1 MFDCIIVGAGPAGGT
16 AAYHLAKRG
25 CSVLLLEKA
34 ELPRYKP
41 CGGGVSPAVQ
51 EWFDFDLTPAI
62 SLKVNSVCYTWNQ
75 GDPVEVNLEVPPIW
89 MVRREVFDY
98 FLVKQAIAQGAQ
110 LRDKTAVTGIEW
122 QGAYW
127 QVNTADEPVTG
138 RYAIAADGAKGPMAQ
153 WLGFS
158 QRKYTMGSALEAEI
172 PTKQQALTSAY
183 FELGMIKK
191 GYGWNFPKIDG
202 YSIGVGRFWGKS
214 PEKFKQKLAAYA
226 NMFNVDSITA
236 KPYGHPIYL
245 WNGNQKLHAENAVLA
260 GEAACVVDPFTAE
273 GIRPSIFSGLRA
285 AHAIAEAIAGDI
297 NALEKYT
304 TTMKEEWGA
313 EMIWAQRI
321 AQAFYNFP
329 SIGYKAGIKQRS
341 NTITMTKIFAG
352 ERRYSDAAKSA
363 LKRLLG

>member
-51 EWFDFDLTPAI
+51 KWFDFDLTPAI
-62 SLKVNSVCYTWNQ
+62 SFKINSVCYTWNQ
-75 GDPVEVNLEVPPIW
+75 GDPVEVNLDVPPIW

-122 QGAYW
+122 QGACW
-127 QVNTADEPVTG
+127 QVNTASEPVTG
-138 RYAIAADGAKGPMAQ
+138 RYLIAADGAKGPMAK
-153 WLGFS
+153 WLGFP

-172 PTKQQALTSAY
+172 PTEQQKLTSAY

-191 GYGWNFPKIDG
+191 GYGWNFPKTDG
-202 YSIGVGRFWGKS
+202 YSIGVGRFWGRT

-226 NMFNVDSITA
+226 KMFNVDELAA

-245 WNGNQKLHAENAVLA
+245 WNGNQKLHTENAVLA
-260 GEAACVVDPFTAE
+260 GEAAGVVDPFTAE
-273 GIRPSIFSGLRA
+273 GIRPSIFSGMGA
-285 AHAIAEAIAGDI
+285 AYAIAEAIAGDI

-304 TTMKEEWGA
+304 TTIKEEWGA
-313 EMIWAQRI
+313 EMIWAQGI

-329 SIGYKAGIKQRS
+329 SIGYKAGIKQQS

>member
-25 CSVLLLEKA
+25 CSVLLLEKSS
-34 ELPRYKP
+34 LPRYKP
-41 CGGGVSPAVQ
+41 CGGGVSSAVQ

-122 QGAYW
+122 QGVYW

-138 RYAIAADGAKGPMAQ
+138 RYAIAADGAKGPMAK

-158 QRKYTMGSALEAEI
+158 QRKSTMGSALEAEI
-172 PTKQQALTSAY
+172 PTEQQELTSAY
-183 FELGMIKK
+183 FELGAIKK
-191 GYGWNFPKIDG
+191 GYGWNFPKTDG
-202 YSIGVGRFWGKS
+202 YSIGVGRFWRKS
-214 PEKFKQKLAAYA
+214 PEKFKHKLVEYA
-226 NMFNVDSITA
+226 NIFNVDGIN

-245 WNGNQKLHAENAVLA
+245 WNGNQKIHAQNAVLA

-273 GIRPSIFSGLRA
+273 GIRPSIFSGMRA

-313 EMIWAQRI
+313 EMIWPQRI

-329 SIGYKAGIKQRS
+329 SIGYKAGIKQKS

-363 LKRLLG
+363 LKRLMG